1 MLVRII
7 ITMPTTKRPAKYKK
21 DDPDPKRRPPIV
33 NHYVRK
39 PKPAPAPAP
48 EPEPEPVE

>member
-7 ITMPTTKRPAKYKK
+7 ITMPTIKRPAKYKK

-33 NHYVRK
+33 NPIK

-48 EPEPEPVE
+48 EPEGEPVE